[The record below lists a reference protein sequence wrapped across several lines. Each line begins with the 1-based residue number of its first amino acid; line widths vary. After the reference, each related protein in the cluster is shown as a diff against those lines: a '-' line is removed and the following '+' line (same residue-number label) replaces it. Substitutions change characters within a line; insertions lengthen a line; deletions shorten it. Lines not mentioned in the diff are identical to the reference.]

1 MLALHDTCSER
12 PPKIARSHRPWFPAE
27 HLVTQRENLLCAT
40 ADLLLQHKSDQI
52 SKTDQGPALREQGKR
67 TGRPENTVCFMVKKK
82 KKKKFY
88 GENSSEEKWWATETS
103 GCYFKYSGQVLA
115 VCYPI
120 CLPYYNLSSRNQA
133 SHIESTKYTLNEGM
147 KVAEGHP
154 IKLFDCWRNLPSITI
169 PDRCI
174 CG

>member
-40 ADLLLQHKSDQI
+40 ADLLLQNKSDQI

-82 KKKKFY
+82 KKKNSMEKTQVKKN
-88 GENSSEEKWWATETS
+88 GEQQRLVVA
-103 GCYFKYSGQVLA
+103 
-115 VCYPI
+115 I
-120 CLPYYNLSSRNQA
+120 
-133 SHIESTKYTLNEGM
+133 LNT
-147 KVAEGHP
+147 VVRFWQFV
-154 IKLFDCWRNLPSITI
+154 ILFVFLTTI
-169 PDRCI
+169 
-174 CG
+174 

>member
-40 ADLLLQHKSDQI
+40 ADLLLQNKSDQI

-88 GENSSEEKWWATETS
+88 GENSSEEKW
-103 GCYFKYSGQVLA
+103 
-115 VCYPI
+115 
-120 CLPYYNLSSRNQA
+120 
-133 SHIESTKYTLNEGM
+133 
-147 KVAEGHP
+147 
-154 IKLFDCWRNLPSITI
+154 
-169 PDRCI
+169 
-174 CG
+174 